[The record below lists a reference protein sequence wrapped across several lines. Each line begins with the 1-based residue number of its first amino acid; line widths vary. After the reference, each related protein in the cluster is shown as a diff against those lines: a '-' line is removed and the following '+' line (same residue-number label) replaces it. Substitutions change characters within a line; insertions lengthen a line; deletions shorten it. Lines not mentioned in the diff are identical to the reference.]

1 MCRVL
6 VRSLWFWGVLLR
18 PTRALAH
25 CAGRACRGG
34 RAGGD
39 DDDGSGH
46 ERPVHRPGPAAAG
59 RHAAHGA
66 SFGECVLQIYN
77 HTQTPE
83 ERPSGYPRRGH
94 DAGVPRDG
102 PFKYNFRNWTPKP
115 VQKDELFSV
124 VQTNPPPCSLAA
136 HCDWVVG
143 SRYEHWGRL
152 PGFTVWGDPYTV
164 PGTIFVNTDEL
175 ETFSESL
182 LHCIPR
188 RHGVVLI
195 TGDHDKTTPLQT
207 DVRYPRVL
215 RSSTWANWL
224 KDERI
229 LHIYVEHLDAA
240 VASSKV
246 SPIPTGMNPRD
257 AGGMSL
263 ASAPRKV
270 RIQSL
275 PLRVVEIG
283 RQRGGRQF
291 HERQFVRELCNSW
304 PWCDVANTTNE
315 GFSAVVQKYP
325 FLLCV
330 HGGGIDPNP
339 KLFSAILSGA
349 IPIMRDFPG
358 ATMYDGWP
366 VVRVSNWTDINT
378 SMLAQWRKLHAP
390 AFEDE
395 WLRNQTLE
403 RLTMR
408 HWWSKIHPPP
418 GPRRH
423 QSI

>member
-18 PTRALAH
+18 PTRGVPLTKWGA
-25 CAGRACRGG
+25 RAK
-34 RAGGD
+34 
-39 DDDGSGH
+39 
-46 ERPVHRPGPAAAG
+46 AAPKPQRLQAEM
-59 RHAAHGA
+59 RKRQNNV

-77 HTQTPE
+77 HIQTPE
-83 ERPSGYPRRGH
+83 ERSSGYPRRGH

-143 SRYEHWGRL
+143 SRYEHWGQL

-291 HERQFVRELCNSW
+291 HERQFVRDLCNSTPW
-304 PWCDVANTTNE
+304 PWCDVASTTNE

-366 VVRVSNWTDINT
+366 VVRVSNWTDINI

>member
-1 MCRVL
+1 MQA
-6 VRSLWFWGVLLR
+6 R
-18 PTRALAH
+18 PSHAPRQTLPKLMGGAASVSS
-25 CAGRACRGG
+25 RGG
-34 RAGGD
+34 AN
-39 DDDGSGH
+39 
-46 ERPVHRPGPAAAG
+46 V
-59 RHAAHGA
+59 

-83 ERPSGYPRRGH
+83 EERSWNRSAGVHNRS
-94 DAGVPRDG
+94 AGVPGDG
-102 PFKYNFRNWTPKP
+102 PFKYNFRNWTPKA
-115 VQKDELFSV
+115 VRKDELFSV
-124 VQTNPPPCSLAA
+124 VQTCPPPCSLAA
-136 HCDWVVG
+136 HCDWIVG

-152 PGFTVWGDPYTV
+152 PSFTVWGDPYTV

-182 LHCIPR
+182 LRCIPR

-195 TGDHDKTTPLQT
+195 TGDNDKTTPLQT
-207 DVRYPRVL
+207 DARYPRVL
-215 RSSTWANWL
+215 RSSTWVNWL

-246 SPIPTGMNPRD
+246 SPIPTGMNQRD

-275 PLRVVEIG
+275 PLRAVEIG
-283 RQRGGRQF
+283 RQRGGQQF
-291 HERQFVRELCNSW
+291 RERQFVRDLCNSTRW
-304 PWCDVANTTNE
+304 PWCDVGVTTNE

-339 KLFSAILSGA
+339 KVFSAILSGA